1 MSMRFLL
8 WLLMPH
14 NARIRRRYMDAVNE
28 RFRIISDPVATVQR
42 SDELEG
48 VHRRQKE
55 LAFIVKTVRKIWK
68 RQIPMAARWQYR
80 MALLGDDL
88 CTINRIEKRY
98 GTRGC

>member
-14 NARIRRRYMDAVNE
+14 NARIRRRYFSAVTELDLINW
-28 RFRIISDPVATVQR
+28 DPYATVQQ
-42 SDELEG
+42 E
-48 VHRRQKE
+48 KE
-55 LAFIVKTVRKIWK
+55 LVHVRHRQDEIAYTTRLIQKIWK